1 MAKKLLFTL
10 RNILIAL
17 AALCILWVVFATW
30 LVNPLSQRLLAW
42 VGQHE
47 LNSRLSVQSVHLAPF
62 SLKLDVIGLKLTR
75 MDGQPLAGIDR
86 LHAEPSLAGMRN
98 LAWQVRL
105 LQIDHPYAFL
115 QRDNQGQLNW
125 SPVIHA
131 INSRPPSPK
140 STGLPRILLQQLQIR
155 QGDFRYTGSGTNN
168 QPWQASLN
176 PFNLDISNLTT
187 LKEQTGAYSIRAEL
201 PHQGGSLSWSGHLAL
216 NPLATDGVIALEGIQ
231 VNRLT
236 GIMPL
241 PSGMKVSDGV
251 ITSRLPYHLDM
262 QQNSLHLTVTAATLD
277 LAQPDLSL
285 PVSALQSPLR
295 LTGQRLQLGYSV
307 LLTKAAALDY
317 SLNLPEIRLT
327 QLQASSGGIRLARL
341 GSLDIRQIRVDPD
354 TRAVHV
360 AALQLDNLQTQLRR
374 DRHGKLNIPLAT
386 RKTKQ
391 PPDTT
396 PAAGPTP
403 VGQAAASST
412 PWHTSL
418 DHLVV
423 NGVQMALQDDST
435 GKPLK
440 LDLTHG
446 KLAIDQLGWPL
457 PASLPVRFAIDNA
470 RGGKLQLTGNY
481 QPGNNSGTFSTRI
494 DNWSLMP
501 IAPLVNKFA
510 RLTMQK
516 GNLSTDGKLDFHA
529 GKPAMQL
536 QYAGNVSIDQLSIH
550 EQDTGKNFLGWNSLA
565 ARGLR
570 YNLQP
575 AQLEINEL
583 VATKPY
589 AKIIIYADKS
599 LNLQRIQRK
608 QPATTASGEP
618 SHAAATKTSPQAGGS
633 TSSSASKPAMQIRI
647 RRIHVVDGSADY
659 SDLSLPT
666 PFGTRIHALHGYV
679 VGLSSK
685 SSDSA
690 RVELYGKVDQYGT
703 ASLTG
708 RLQPFHATDNTH
720 LKLAFTNIE
729 MANLTP
735 YSGKFAGRKIDSGR
749 LSATMDYTIVRH
761 QLNGKNTFII
771 NKLKLGERVDSQ
783 DAVNLP
789 LNLAIALLEDDN
801 GVINLDLPVTGDLND
816 PKFSYGGII
825 WKAIVNVFT
834 KVVTAPFRALGH
846 LFGLSGDHP
855 EQVAFAPGNGK
866 VAPPEQ
872 EKLAQLVQAL
882 NKRQTLHLGVQPGW
896 NEALDRP
903 ALQKLALRT
912 QVASMLGLKIK
923 PGQNPG
929 PMDPDDGQ
937 TRRVLEK
944 LCDQQLKGGYAAF
957 ARQTRLYGHALY
969 VAIKHELQNREPVGA
984 DQLKALGDARGSAIR
999 AQLVDRFHLPANRL
1013 DILPAQAVSAQDDT
1027 VIVGLRLSAE

>member
-1 MAKKLLFTL
+1 MAKKLLFTV
-10 RNILIAL
+10 RNILLAL
-17 AALCILWVVFATW
+17 AALCILWVIFTTW

-42 VGQHE
+42 LGQHE

-62 SLKLDVIGLKLTR
+62 SLKLDVIGLKLAR

-86 LHAEPSLAGMRN
+86 LHAEPSLASIRN

-105 LQIDHPYAFL
+105 VQIDHPYAFL

-125 SPVIHA
+125 SPVINA

-155 QGDFRYTGSGTNN
+155 QGDFRYTASGTNG

-176 PFNLDISNLTT
+176 PFNLDVSNLTT

-216 NPLATDGVIALEGIQ
+216 NPLATDGLIALQGVQI
-231 VNRLT
+231 NRLT

-241 PSGMKVSDGV
+241 PAGIKVSDGV
-251 ITSRLPYHLDM
+251 ITSQMPYHLDM

-277 LAQPDLSL
+277 LAHPDLSL
-285 PVSALQSPLR
+285 PVSALRSPLR
-295 LTGQRLQLGYSV
+295 LTGQQLQLGYSV
-307 LLTKAAALDY
+307 MLTKAAALDY

-327 QLQASSGGIRLARL
+327 QLQASSGGIQLARL
-341 GSLDIRQIRVDPD
+341 GSVHVREIQVNPH
-354 TRAVHV
+354 TQAVHV
-360 AALQLDNLQTQLRR
+360 AALQLDNLQTQLQR
-374 DRHGKLNIPLAT
+374 DRHGKLNIPLAI
-386 RKTKQ
+386 RKTS
-391 PPDTT
+391 PAPATT
-396 PAAGPTP
+396 PATSATP
-403 VGQAAASST
+403 VRQTGTGSAS
-412 PWHTSL
+412 WHVSL
-418 DHLVV
+418 DHFVV
-423 NGVQMALQDDST
+423 DGAQMALQDDST

-440 LDLTHG
+440 LDLTNG

-470 RGGKLQLTGNY
+470 SGGSLQLTGNY
-481 QPGNNSGTFSTRI
+481 QPDDHSGAFSTHI
-494 DNWSLMP
+494 NHWSLMP

-529 GKPAMQL
+529 GKPVMQL

-550 EQDTGKNFLGWNSLA
+550 EQDTGKNFLGWNSLTA
-565 ARGLR
+565 HGLR
-570 YNLQP
+570 YSLQP
-575 AQLEINEL
+575 ARLDINEL

-589 AKIIIYADKS
+589 AKVIIYADKS
-599 LNLQRIQRK
+599 LNLQRIERK
-608 QPATTASGEP
+608 QPV
-618 SHAAATKTSPQAGGS
+618 AAAAGQSAHVTPARSRQPAGGS
-633 TSSSASKPAMQIRI
+633 AGSAASKQAMQIHI

-690 RVELYGKVDQYGT
+690 RVELYGKVDQYGS

-749 LSATMDYTIVRH
+749 LSATMDYTVVQH

-771 NKLKLGERVDSQ
+771 NKLRLGERVDSQ
-783 DAVNLP
+783 DAINLP

-846 LFGLSGDHP
+846 LFGLSSDHP
-855 EQVAFAPGNGK
+855 EQVAFAPGIGR
-866 VAPPEQ
+866 VSPPEQ

-882 NKRQTLHLGVQPGW
+882 DKRQTLHLGVQPGW

-912 QVASMLGLKIK
+912 QVASMLGLKVS

-929 PMDPDDGQ
+929 PIDPDDGK

-957 ARQTRLYGHALY
+957 ARQTKLYGHALY
-969 VAIKHELQNREPVGA
+969 VAILHELQNREPVGE
-984 DQLKALGDARGSAIR
+984 DQLKSLGEARGSAIAR
-999 AQLVDRFHLPANRL
+999 QLTEHFHLPANRL
-1013 DILPAQAVSAQDDT
+1013 DVSPAQAVSSQDGE